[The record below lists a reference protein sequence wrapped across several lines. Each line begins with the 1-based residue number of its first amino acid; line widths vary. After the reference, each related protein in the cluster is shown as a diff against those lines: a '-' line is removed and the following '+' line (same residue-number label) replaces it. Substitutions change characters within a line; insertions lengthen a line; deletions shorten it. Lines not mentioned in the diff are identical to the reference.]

1 MSRVRAAGRGIILL
15 HDIKRQTADM
25 LPRFLAELK
34 TENYHVVAMVPGGVT
49 TPTRPAPAGWTSET
63 ERTVS
68 HIWSKARSVGA
79 PTAAAGPTDPRD
91 EALPLQGTD
100 PQ

>member
-1 MSRVRAAGRGIILL
+1 
-15 HDIKRQTADM
+15 M

-68 HIWSKARSVGA
+68 HIRPNAQPASAPDADGA
-79 PTAAAGPTDPRD
+79 SAGATRDVKPAPLLGHGAATTPACDGPRRRGGSPCAG
-91 EALPLQGTD
+91 
-100 PQ
+100 